1 MDVASNRIFT
11 KEFWQLA
18 LVNLA
23 SMLTFYSLMVSIGPF
38 VVDTYHVSTA
48 LSGIVVG
55 VTVIGTLLSRMAAG
69 YLTTI
74 YSPKKLMI
82 VGMLVLV
89 PSLLLYQIEIGVGFL
104 IAVRFIQGIAVGL
117 IGTVTNT
124 AVVFVVPKLRRS
136 EGISYFSLST
146 IVATAIGPFFAL
158 LLTQFVS
165 YSVLFWIEVII
176 ALIGLAVA
184 WSINPTTVTFETKNV
199 SKEMPSA
206 QKAEDRGIRQFL
218 EPRVFGLS
226 ALMFVVSFAYASLQS
241 DLDFFAE
248 KIGIGAFASYFF
260 LVYAGVILLSR
271 PFSGRLMDVKSESYI
286 MYPALIILAVGM
298 WLISG
303 MHSGV
308 MLLIAAI
315 FIGIGFGNFQS
326 TIQATVAKLVPSHR
340 LGQANSTY
348 FIFFD
353 AGLGFGPYILGTL
366 IPILGYRHL
375 FIAMAIL
382 ALIGLPFYYLVHGRH
397 IGKSVY

>member
-1 MDVASNRIFT
+1 MDVTSNRIFT

-55 VTVIGTLLSRMAAG
+55 ITVIGTLLSRMAAG

-82 VGMLVLV
+82 VGMLILV

-104 IAVRFIQGIAVGL
+104 IFVRFIQGIAVGL

-124 AVVFVVPKLRRS
+124 AVVFVVPKLRRG

-165 YSVLFWIEVII
+165 YAVLFWFEVVI
-176 ALIGLAVA
+176 AILGLLVA
-184 WSINPTTVTFETKNV
+184 WSINPATVTFETRSV
-199 SKEMPSA
+199 TAAMPA
-206 QKAEDRGIRQFL
+206 DQKADDRGIRQFL

-226 ALMFVVSFAYASLQS
+226 TLMFIVSFAYASLQS
-241 DLDFFAE
+241 DLDFFAQ
-248 KIGIGAFASYFF
+248 KIGIGGFASYFF

-271 PFSGRLMDVKSESYI
+271 PFSGRIMDVKSESFI
-286 MYPALIILAVGM
+286 IYPALLILAFGM
-298 WLISG
+298 WLVSG
-303 MHSGV
+303 MHTGV
-308 MLLIAAI
+308 MLLVAAI

-326 TIQATVAKLVPSHR
+326 TIQATVAKVVPSHR

-366 IPILGYRHL
+366 IPLLGFRHL
-375 FIAMAIL
+375 FIVMAIV
-382 ALIGLPFYYLVHGRH
+382 ALIGVPLYYLVHGRH
-397 IGKSVY
+397 VAKAVK

>member
-1 MDVASNRIFT
+1 MDVTSNRIFT

-55 VTVIGTLLSRMAAG
+55 ITVIGTLLSRMAAG

-82 VGMLVLV
+82 VGMLILV
-89 PSLLLYQIEIGVGFL
+89 PSLLLYQIEIGVGML
-104 IAVRFIQGIAVGL
+104 ILVRFIQGIAVGL

-124 AVVFVVPKLRRS
+124 AVVFVVPKLRRG

-165 YSVLFWIEVII
+165 YAVLFWFEVVI
-176 ALIGLAVA
+176 AILGLLVA
-184 WSINPTTVTFETKNV
+184 WSINPATVTFETRSV
-199 SKEMPSA
+199 TAAMPA
-206 QKAEDRGIRQFL
+206 DQKADDRGIRQFL

-226 ALMFVVSFAYASLQS
+226 TLMFIVSFAYASLQS
-241 DLDFFAE
+241 DLDFFAQ
-248 KIGIGAFASYFF
+248 KIGIGGFASYFF

-271 PFSGRLMDVKSESYI
+271 PFSGRIMDVKSESFI
-286 MYPALIILAVGM
+286 IYPALLILAFGM
-298 WLISG
+298 WLVSG
-303 MHSGV
+303 MHTGV
-308 MLLIAAI
+308 MLLVAAI

-326 TIQATVAKLVPSHR
+326 TIQATVAKVVPSHR

-366 IPILGYRHL
+366 IPLLGFRHL
-375 FIAMAIL
+375 FIVMAIV
-382 ALIGLPFYYLVHGRH
+382 ALIGVPLYYLVHGRH
-397 IGKSVY
+397 VAKAVK